1 MNIDEAKKQIYE
13 AHKLRAI
20 MYYYIYDEIE
30 KECGKDIAQ
39 VIFKRATYRRGK
51 DIQKEYKKF
60 LKESDFQGL
69 AEHFCSSSPSEGDL
83 FQPHIE
89 KVENNKAVL
98 TMSSCPL
105 VSAWKELGISE
116 EKIKIL
122 CEVSAHIDF
131 GTFKSHETELI
142 FTHQIGKGTSECRL
156 IIQKK
161 LVEQ

>member
-1 MNIDEAKKQIYE
+1 MDIEKAKKQIFE

-30 KECGKDIAQ
+30 KEYGEDIAQ
-39 VIFKRATYRRGK
+39 VIFKRATYRRSK
-51 DIQKEYKKF
+51 DIQKQYNQF
-60 LKESDFQGL
+60 LKDSNFSGL
-69 AEHFCSSSPSEGDL
+69 AEQFCSSSPSEGDL

-89 KVENNKAVL
+89 KIENDKAVL

-105 VSAWKELGISE
+105 VSAWRELNLSE

-122 CEVSAHIDF
+122 CNVSSHVDF
-131 GTFKSHETELI
+131 GTFESQGSELI
-142 FTHQIGKGTSECRL
+142 FTHQIGKGDNECRL

-161 LVEQ
+161 